1 MPSQRNKNRL
11 VLAVQQHWNNQQHC
25 WLLVSNLISLAY
37 WLMPIGVA
45 VIIII
50 IITITLAGCNVLL
63 GLLACALA
71 RHIVC
76 VIGLEAVALEDD
88 ESWPSKK
95 PGKKERKEAV
105 TVLSLGSWHL
115 KNGRSQ
121 QHSTPTLDLRQTHGN
136 GSVGDGHWCR
146 LAVPVLR
153 PNKLTGGI
161 ESS

>member
-1 MPSQRNKNRL
+1 MSCLHSETRTDLFLRCSNTGIISNTVGYLFPTS
-11 VLAVQQHWNNQQHC
+11 LAWLADANWCCGHHHYHHHHHSC
-25 WLLVSNLISLAY
+25 WLQCLA
-37 WLMPIGVA
+37 W
-45 VIIII
+45 
-50 IITITLAGCNVLL
+50 
-63 GLLACALA
+63 LACALA

-121 QHSTPTLDLRQTHGN
+121 QHSTPTLDLRQTHGI
-136 GSVGDGHWCR
+136 GSVGDGQWCR
-146 LAVPVLR
+146 
-153 PNKLTGGI
+153 
-161 ESS
+161 